1 MNRILQGRWTAQTEG
16 DFVVFIIGMRINQWW
31 MIHRWLP
38 LIRAMGGM
46 IRELSLRP
54 ELGFLGG
61 KTWFGRTIVLI
72 QYWRSFDDLETYA
85 KAKDLS
91 HLPAWADFNR
101 RIGNDGTVGI
111 YHETYR
117 IGLGQ
122 YENVFVNMPP
132 TLLGDCATLIEAS
145 GELAS
150 AAGRMERGGDCS
162 VSQQVKPEQV
172 AEHDEDRHAPP
183 LDRTT
188 AMDTQCLGATAGM
201 QPRSPFEK
209 RQPLDR
215 GLPDQRRE
223 PTADLMALVEQAL
236 AMADAESLAHVGI
249 DLCSALARLRDIA
262 DTAQR
267 EGQRDCG

>member
-1 MNRILQGRWTAQTEG
+1 MSRILPGRWTARSEQ

-72 QYWRSFDDLETYA
+72 QYWRSFDDLERYA
-85 KAKDLS
+85 KARDLS
-91 HLPAWADFNR
+91 HVPAWADFNR

-117 IGLGQ
+117 IGAGQ

-132 TLLGDCATLIEAS
+132 TLLGDCATLIEAK
-145 GELAS
+145 GKLAS
-150 AAGRMERGGDCS
+150 AAGRMERTAQS
-162 VSQQVKPEQV
+162 VVSQQVKPEG
-172 AEHDEDRHAPP
+172 AALPDRDQRAAA
-183 LDRTT
+183 LDR
-188 AMDTQCLGATAGM
+188 
-201 QPRSPFEK
+201 
-209 RQPLDR
+209 
-215 GLPDQRRE
+215 
-223 PTADLMALVEQAL
+223 
-236 AMADAESLAHVGI
+236 I
-249 DLCSALARLRDIA
+249 
-262 DTAQR
+262 
-267 EGQRDCG
+267 